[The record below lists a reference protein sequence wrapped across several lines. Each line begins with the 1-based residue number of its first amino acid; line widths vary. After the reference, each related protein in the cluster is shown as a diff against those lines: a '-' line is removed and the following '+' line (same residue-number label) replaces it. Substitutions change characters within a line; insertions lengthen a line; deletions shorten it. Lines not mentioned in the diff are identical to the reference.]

1 MTRRRWRLSIVLS
14 SNVLLLLLTWCTTT
28 TKVVQ
33 SLLTSPR
40 ELERRLQK
48 MSKEELEEICT
59 ERGFELIKDE
69 IDSSTGQPVVSTHQD
84 HVDAAWQCLQ
94 MEDLVVQDLHTQQ
107 QQQGTESSLPGRHG
121 EQQQQH
127 HYELSEQ
134 QHDDNDDNKARSL
147 AQHILEELVPLPTP
161 IKTLLGKL
169 LIRLAGDVQ
178 ELVHFV
184 RRQFDAVVGVIR
196 GRIAEHRTVL
206 LFDDGH
212 EHEEQQ
218 QDEEMEL

>member
-1 MTRRRWRLSIVLS
+1 MRDMGVSYIYSIESTCFYTCIESYYIITLM
-14 SNVLLLLLTWCTTT
+14 LTI
-28 TKVVQ
+28 
-33 SLLTSPR
+33 LTYS
-40 ELERRLQK
+40 LQK
-48 MSKEELEEICT
+48 PMKHI
-59 ERGFELIKDE
+59 R
-69 IDSSTGQPVVSTHQD
+69 
-84 HVDAAWQCLQ
+84 
-94 MEDLVVQDLHTQQ
+94 EDLVVQDLHTQQ

>member
-1 MTRRRWRLSIVLS
+1 MLSGKRTILSSFFFFSFWFLNTPLVYRWTQHSSDRKAKQSVTPKIHTIKMTRRRWRLSIVLS
-14 SNVLLLLLTWCTTT
+14 SNVLLLLLTWCTT

-94 MEDLVVQDLHTQQ
+94 MWVKTLCKSVNSIAREEVVCVCVCVCVCMY
-107 QQQGTESSLPGRHG
+107 SLFG
-121 EQQQQH
+121 E
-127 HYELSEQ
+127 
-134 QHDDNDDNKARSL
+134 RSL
-147 AQHILEELVPLPTP
+147 CVIWGCRIYTRSRAHASIHVLNPTIL
-161 IKTLLGKL
+161 
-169 LIRLAGDVQ
+169 
-178 ELVHFV
+178 
-184 RRQFDAVVGVIR
+184 
-196 GRIAEHRTVL
+196 
-206 LFDDGH
+206 
-212 EHEEQQ
+212 
-218 QDEEMEL
+218 